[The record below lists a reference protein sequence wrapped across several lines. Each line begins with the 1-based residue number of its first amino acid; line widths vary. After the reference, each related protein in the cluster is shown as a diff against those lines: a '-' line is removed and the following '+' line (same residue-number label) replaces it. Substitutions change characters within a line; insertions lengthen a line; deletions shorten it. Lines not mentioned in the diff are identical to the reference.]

1 MASRTWARRAPCAPL
16 SRRLAG
22 AHRAGAALA
31 AVIVLAPL
39 AATAN
44 VGPPSWGGQLAG
56 EPAGITGVAIL
67 REDLVIDLRP
77 LAEDGQ
83 VAVSA
88 VYHLDNRAA
97 EQHLTLVFASGSGK
111 PGDFRVTLDARP
123 IASALIPGAT
133 LPASWR
139 APGSTPLPD
148 GAGELDYELRDEAAP
163 VGFQLD
169 VAPGRHEL
177 SISYAADA
185 VRHHHGEPTLLR
197 QFAYV
202 LSPARAWAGLG
213 ALDITVHV
221 PPGWR
226 AGVSPAL
233 ARDHDTL
240 HAELT
245 GVPAD
250 AIALTVQAPAG
261 AYGVVRGAG
270 GALFAIVAI
279 GGGVAVYLRTR
290 SRERRR
296 ASAGKLPSVVA
307 AFGRAA
313 AWGAGFLAAGQL
325 AIFGPDLALPV
336 GQADHYGYGQGL
348 AAMAVGIGSVL
359 VIVIGVWI
367 ARIAGRRAHAAA
379 RPGAPD
385 LA

>member
-1 MASRTWARRAPCAPL
+1 MASRTWARHALPVRRCGA
-16 SRRLAG
+16 RLAG

-31 AVIVLAPL
+31 AVIALAPL

-77 LAEDGQ
+77 LADDGQ

-88 VYHLDNRAA
+88 VYHLDNRGA
-97 EQHLTLVFASGSGK
+97 EQHLALVFASGSGT

-123 IASALIPGAT
+123 IASAVTPGAT

-139 APGSTPLPD
+139 APDSTPLPD
-148 GAGELDYELRDEAAP
+148 GGELDYELRHEGAP

-185 VRHHHGEPTLLR
+185 VRHHHDEPTLLR

-202 LSPARAWAGLG
+202 LSPARAWAGFG
-213 ALDITVHV
+213 ALDITVRV

-240 HAELT
+240 HAEVA

-261 AYGVVRGAG
+261 AYGVVCVAG
-270 GALFAIVAI
+270 GALFAIVAV
-279 GGGVAVYLRTR
+279 GGGIGVYLRTR
-290 SRERRR
+290 SREQRR
-296 ASAGKLPSVVA
+296 ASAGKLPSGVF
-307 AFGRAA
+307 AFGRGL
-313 AWGAGFLAAGQL
+313 AWAVGFLATGL
-325 AIFGPDLALPV
+325 FAIFGPDLALPV

-348 AAMAVGIGSVL
+348 AAMAVGIGAVVVL
-359 VIVIGVWI
+359 VIGVWI
-367 ARIAGRRAHAAA
+367 ARIAGRRVYAALVKVA
-379 RPGAPD
+379 
-385 LA
+385 